1 MNLSDSHCHLD
12 RGQPEQLAKVLEQA
26 RVKRVNPIISMAM
39 SLDSSAE
46 TIRLAKSHNG
56 VFAAVGIH
64 PWNAVVPTE
73 EVRQQLS
80 QLVRQKGVVALGEIG
95 LDYARTPQ
103 TKETQKELLI
113 YELSLAQETGLPVNI
128 HCRDA
133 HQDMMTILRK
143 EMGPNLKGIIHG
155 FHGDQTMLK
164 DWLALGFY
172 VSIGVRGFV
181 TDELPHLVAAVRE
194 IPRERLLTE
203 TDSSATG
210 QSTGPA
216 DVLLV
221 VEKLAAVRREAI
233 NRIATATT
241 ANLKR
246 IFKL

>member
-1 MNLSDSHCHLD
+1 
-12 RGQPEQLAKVLEQA
+12 
-26 RVKRVNPIISMAM
+26 MAM

-64 PWNAVVPTE
+64 PWNAVVPAE

-103 TKETQKELLI
+103 TKENQNELLI
-113 YELSLAQETGLPVNI
+113 YELSLAQETGLLVNI

-155 FHGDQTMLK
+155 FHGDQMMLK

-181 TDELPHLVAAVRE
+181 TDEQLHLVAAVRK
-194 IPRERLLTE
+194 LL
-203 TDSSATG
+203 SA
-210 QSTGPA
+210 
-216 DVLLV
+216 LY
-221 VEKLAAVRREAI
+221 AI
-233 NRIATATT
+233 
-241 ANLKR
+241 LKR
-246 IFKL
+246 GVAYDPNWEENSRLAVARH

>member
-12 RGQPEQLAKVLEQA
+12 RGQPEQLARVLEQA
-26 RVKRVNPIISMAM
+26 RVKGVNTIISMGM

-46 TIRLAKSHNG
+46 TIRLAKSHDG
-56 VFAAVGIH
+56 LFAAVGIH
-64 PWNAVVPTE
+64 PWNAVGPTE
-73 EVRQQLS
+73 EVRRQLG

-113 YELSLAQETGLPVNI
+113 YELSLAQETGLPVNL
-128 HCRDA
+128 HCREA
-133 HQDMMTILRK
+133 HQDMIAILRQEK
-143 EMGPNLKGIIHG
+143 TPNLQGIIHG
-155 FHGDQTMLK
+155 FYGDQTMLK

-181 TDELPHLVAAVRE
+181 TDELPHLAAAVRE
-194 IPRERLLTE
+194 IPLERLLTE
-203 TDSSATG
+203 TDSSVTG
-210 QSTGPA
+210 QSAGPA

-221 VEKLAAVRREAI
+221 VEKLAAIRGETAD
-233 NRIATATT
+233 RIATATT

-246 IFKL
+246 ILKL

>member
-1 MNLSDSHCHLD
+1 MNFSDSHCHLD

-26 RVKRVNPIISMAM
+26 RVKGVNTIISMGM

-46 TIRLAKSHNG
+46 TIRLAKSHDG

-73 EVRQQLS
+73 EVRRQLS
-80 QLVRQKGVVALGEIG
+80 RLARQKGVVALGEIG

-113 YELSLAQETGLPVNI
+113 YELSLAQEAGLPVNL
-128 HCRDA
+128 HCREA
-133 HQDMMTILRK
+133 HQDMVAILHK

-172 VSIGVRGFV
+172 VSIGMRGFV

-194 IPRERLLTE
+194 IPLERLLTE
-203 TDSSATG
+203 TDSSVSG
-210 QSTGPA
+210 QTAGPA

-221 VEKLAAVRREAI
+221 VKKLAAVHGEAV

-246 IFKL
+246 ILKL